1 MKVGESDYISVLP
14 AMILGNIGQ
23 YWAMILG
30 NFILVLPAM
39 TLGSTGA
46 GIQEKEPTLRP
57 GMPGDIGLSWTDGR
71 GG

>member
-1 MKVGESDYISVLP
+1 
-14 AMILGNIGQ
+14 MILGNDIGQLDISPTSNDIGQ
-23 YWAMILG
+23 YWAMILSI
-30 NFILVLPAM
+30 FILVLPAM
-39 TLGSTGA
+39 ILGSTGA